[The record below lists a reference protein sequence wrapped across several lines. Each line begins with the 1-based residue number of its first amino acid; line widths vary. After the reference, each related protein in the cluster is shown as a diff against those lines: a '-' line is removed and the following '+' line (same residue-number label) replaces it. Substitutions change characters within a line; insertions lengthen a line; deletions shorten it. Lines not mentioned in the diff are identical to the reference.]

1 MKSKRDEEINKSI
14 LEYLLKKNFQ
24 NSALAFM
31 SETNLKTEDATK
43 GNKLDKKW
51 GTIISLQKKILD
63 LETNLVQLKEDLENG
78 MNPNKNQS
86 KKNLDS
92 IGLPKSISKVTLRG
106 HRKEITCLAFHPF
119 YKKLASSSED
129 ASIIIWECDDFSQ
142 DKSVKAHS
150 NTINHITFDN
160 NGKFLGSCSSDLSIK
175 IWNFENMNLFKVL
188 NGHDH
193 TVSFIEFSPDSNY
206 IFSASRDKSIKY
218 WEISTGNCKKTIY
231 GHSEWVRCVSV
242 NNKGNLLASSSDDE
256 SIIIWQINNNFNQL
270 NILTGHSN
278 KIEIVIFLKN
288 ETSVFNIFSSDYVQ
302 SYNKNLNDDDNFK
315 MNEKKVIK
323 DMNDINKE
331 YLLSGSRDKL
341 IMLWDVIGGICV
353 KIFSG
358 HDNWV
363 RNLCEH
369 PSGKYFVSCSD
380 DKSVRIW
387 DLKNGLCQKKL
398 SDAHESFVVT
408 VAMSSKCK
416 ILASGSNDLTIK
428 IWDCS

>member
-175 IWNFENMNLFKVL
+175 IWNFENNMIILFLLLNFLLILIIFLVLQEIKVL
-188 NGHDH
+188 NIGK
-193 TVSFIEFSPDSNY
+193 F
-206 IFSASRDKSIKY
+206 
-218 WEISTGNCKKTIY
+218 
-231 GHSEWVRCVSV
+231 
-242 NNKGNLLASSSDDE
+242 LL
-256 SIIIWQINNNFNQL
+256 
-270 NILTGHSN
+270 
-278 KIEIVIFLKN
+278 EIV
-288 ETSVFNIFSSDYVQ
+288 
-302 SYNKNLNDDDNFK
+302 
-315 MNEKKVIK
+315 
-323 DMNDINKE
+323 
-331 YLLSGSRDKL
+331 
-341 IMLWDVIGGICV
+341 
-353 KIFSG
+353 
-358 HDNWV
+358 
-363 RNLCEH
+363 
-369 PSGKYFVSCSD
+369 
-380 DKSVRIW
+380 
-387 DLKNGLCQKKL
+387 KKL
-398 SDAHESFVVT
+398 FMDIVNGSDVFLL
-408 VAMSSKCK
+408 
-416 ILASGSNDLTIK
+416 IIK
-428 IWDCS
+428 EIY